1 MTIYKN
7 FNLIMQLFLPAHLAY
22 QLSKSLFLNWLNP
35 VQKTAINSIISEVN
49 KKIAFESIY
58 NCESF

>member
-1 MTIYKN
+1 
-7 FNLIMQLFLPAHLAY
+7 MQLFLPAHLAC

-35 VQKTAINSIISEVN
+35 VQKTAINSIISQVN